1 MSLTLY
7 GQSGSRAVRSLWMLE
22 ELDLEYRHVPTTFSE
37 DAKAPE
43 FKDINPFARIPAL
56 VDGELHLGESMA
68 INLYLA
74 QRAGGELQPA
84 SAADQARGLHYSFW
98 VMTEV
103 EKTLLNGLCYVRG
116 LFGLPVSAEKAARCF
131 ADLAPA
137 FSRLEEALGDRPYL
151 LGETFTVADLNV
163 ASVLL
168 WARNARVDLAAYPL
182 LDGWLTRCLARPALA
197 RAQAKP

>member
-7 GQSGSRAVRSLWMLE
+7 GQSGSRAIRCLWMLE
-22 ELDLEYRHVPTTFSE
+22 ELELEYRHVPTTFSE
-37 DAKAPE
+37 DAKGPA

-74 QRAGGELQPA
+74 EQHDGGLAAANGTDAARA
-84 SAADQARGLHYSFW
+84 LHYSFW

-137 FSRLEEALGDRPYL
+137 FARLEEALGDRPYL
-151 LGETFTVADLNV
+151 LGERFSVADLNV

-168 WARNARVDLAAYPL
+168 WARNARADLAAYPL
-182 LDGWLTRCLARPALA
+182 LDAWLTRCLDRPALA